1 MIRETRER
9 RRGTAGV
16 GARPGYS
23 LVETL
28 VTLVIMSVL
37 AAMGVPRFQQSIEQA
52 KANVAA
58 GNLRSVWAAER
69 LYWLENRSYA
79 PDLATL
85 EAAHLID
92 STLATATAPYS
103 YQVSVSPDGTSFT
116 ATATR
121 SGTSYWSGSFTIAID
136 GSFSGSVQ
144 SSGGATTIV
153 PNFQ

>member
-1 MIRETRER
+1 MNQETRR
-9 RRGTAGV
+9 HCWGRVGV
-16 GARPGYS
+16 ARPGYS
-23 LVETL
+23 LIETL
-28 VTLVIMSVL
+28 VTLVIMSIL

-85 EAAHLID
+85 QAANLID
-92 STLATATAPYS
+92 SSLATATAPYS
-103 YQVSVSPDGTSFT
+103 YQVTVSTDGSSFT

-121 SGTSYWSGSFTIAID
+121 SGSAYWSGSFIIAMD
-136 GSFSGSVQ
+136 GSFSGTVQ
-144 SSGGATTIV
+144 ASGGVTTIV